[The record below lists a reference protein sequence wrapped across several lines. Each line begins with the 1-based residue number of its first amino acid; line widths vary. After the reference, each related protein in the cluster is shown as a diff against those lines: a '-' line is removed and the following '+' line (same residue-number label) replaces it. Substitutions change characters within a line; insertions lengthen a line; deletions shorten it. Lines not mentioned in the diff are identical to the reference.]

1 VSPRRGDGPKRPGKS
16 SAAQR
21 QSILVFTEGKK
32 TEPVYLTH
40 WHRMHRERV
49 IITVDEFHGAPLQL
63 VETAAAQ
70 RSADLRAAKRGKG
83 DAYDQYWCVFDVD
96 EHPYVDQRLRAR
108 RPSLT
113 DRSARVTHLV
123 ASTSVERPPP
133 WETARCSLRFGM
145 VPSR

>member
-1 VSPRRGDGPKRPGKS
+1 MRLVGEGESKARRRPSRRGKS

-49 IITVDEFHGAPLQL
+49 IVAVDEFHGSPLQL

-70 RSADLRAAKRGKG
+70 RSAASAS
-83 DAYDQYWCVFDVD
+83 
-96 EHPYVDQRLRAR
+96 RAR
-108 RPSLT
+108 RHLT
-113 DRSARVTHLV
+113 
-123 ASTSVERPPP
+123 ASTS
-133 WETARCSLRFGM
+133 
-145 VPSR
+145 